1 MQNNYRKFARRCLA
15 VAVIFCLLLGCSR
28 RDDDHYNRLG
38 VNYLNN
44 GQNNYAIDALK
55 KAVKLNPS
63 NAEAHFNLGRAYKR
77 GGMDDKAKAEFSIST
92 RISPEIFNECVE
104 KYSEKIDYEL
114 SETRNYSELGSAYA
128 EKGMINDAIDAYRR
142 LIEMEPENARAHYSL
157 GTLYSKRRM
166 YDEAVDEFWM
176 AVDIDPDM
184 SEAHY
189 NLGLA
194 YYRQDMFE
202 KAIAEYKAALKLLP
216 ETQTKKRSGVHY
228 KLGMAYEGSKMFKDA
243 ISELNKAVELMPKDS
258 RIRQQLSVVYKKAGL
273 YKKAERESKI
283 YEKLKGKSSNSH
295 GVR

>member
-1 MQNNYRKFARRCLA
+1 MQNNYRKFAGRCLA
-15 VAVIFCLLLGCSR
+15 IVVIFCLLLGCSR
-28 RDDDHYNRLG
+28 RNDDHYNTLG
-38 VNYLNN
+38 VNYINN
-44 GQNNYAIDALK
+44 GQYNYAIDALK

-77 GGMDDKAKAEFSIST
+77 GGMDGNARAEFSISH
-92 RISPEIFNECVE
+92 RLNPNKYNEYVK

-114 SETRNYSELGSAYA
+114 PETQNYSKLGSAYA
-128 EKGMINDAIDAYRR
+128 EKGMINDAIDAYRK
-142 LIEMEPENARAHYSL
+142 LIETEPENARAHYSL
-157 GTLYSKRRM
+157 GKLYSKKRM
-166 YDEAVDEFWM
+166 YDEAADEFWM
-176 AVDIDPDM
+176 AVEIEPDM

-189 NLGLA
+189 NLGLV
-194 YYRQDMFE
+194 YYRRDMFE
-202 KAIAEYKAALKLLP
+202 KAITEYKAALKLLP

-258 RIRQQLSVVYKKAGL
+258 RIRHQLSVVYKKAGL
-273 YKKAERESKI
+273 YKKAERESKL

>member
-1 MQNNYRKFARRCLA
+1 MQNKYRKFTRSCLFI
-15 VAVIFCLLLGCSR
+15 AVIFCLLLGCSR
-28 RDDDHYNRLG
+28 RNDDHYNNLG

-104 KYSEKIDYEL
+104 KYREKIDYEPT
-114 SETRNYSELGSAYA
+114 ETQNYSELGSAYA
-128 EKGMINDAIDAYRR
+128 EKGMINDAIDAYRK
-142 LIEMEPENARAHYSL
+142 LIAIEPENARAHYSL
-157 GTLYSKRRM
+157 GTLYSKKGM
-166 YDEAVDEFWM
+166 YDDAADEFWM
-176 AVDIDPDM
+176 AVEIDPDM

-189 NLGLA
+189 NLGLV
-194 YYRQDMFE
+194 YYRQGMFE

-228 KLGMAYEGSKMFKDA
+228 KLGMAYEGSKMFRDA

-258 RIRQQLSVVYKKAGL
+258 RIRHQLSVVYKKAGL

-283 YEKLKGKSSNSH
+283 FEKLKKKDSSH
-295 GVR
+295 H